1 LQRKNAITK
10 ENLNQLDFVSVWRSL
25 ETKVDHLLFNGL
37 FMSIMK
43 FHDVGIEMFKMLFG
57 YAIAAAAERK
67 AV

>member
-1 LQRKNAITK
+1 
-10 ENLNQLDFVSVWRSL
+10 
-25 ETKVDHLLFNGL
+25 VDHLLFNGL